1 MKTTSD
7 IISLHE
13 FHLQAAKLRL
23 RIQYYEESLIQK
35 ENPTDVTS
43 TNVDHIQSRSTEE
56 HILNA
61 EWISV
66 KGTLI
71 LGNKLLQKENDTIK
85 QKNETLISSL
95 YESKDFISQLKDD
108 LRKEKEAADK
118 LRNDNKKQHNEIK
131 LADRNL
137 KLLTSE
143 YNMLNTQFR
152 ALQETL
158 NQIQMEK
165 QSLLDDRQTHFDLVL
180 AKNKKMEKLNEIISA
195 LKETEATLNDQVLQ
209 QSVKHNLLKTHFNEN
224 ALTRQ
229 LDIEKSHI
237 KNLQERLSTQ
247 SAQILS
253 QSTELEGLRNQIS
266 SHNATMSA
274 SMQAVK
280 STQQALNSLNKRYG
294 GR

>member
-1 MKTTSD
+1 M
-7 IISLHE
+7 
-13 FHLQAAKLRL
+13 
-23 RIQYYEESLIQK
+23 
-35 ENPTDVTS
+35 
-43 TNVDHIQSRSTEE
+43 
-56 HILNA
+56 
-61 EWISV
+61 
-66 KGTLI
+66 
-71 LGNKLLQKENDTIK
+71 
-85 QKNETLISSL
+85 
-95 YESKDFISQLKDD
+95 KDD

-195 LKETEATLNDQVLQ
+195 LKETESTLNDQVLQ
-209 QSVKHNLLKTHFNEN
+209 QSVKYNLLKTQFNEN

-229 LDIEKSHI
+229 LDIEKSHT
-237 KNLQERLSTQ
+237 KSLQERLSTQ

-280 STQQALNSLNKRYG
+280 STQQALNSLNKTYG